1 MRLEQGGERQVAFH
15 VVYSCV
21 RSKHMDLCIF
31 QTECA
36 LHEDGDVSLE
46 ISAVS
51 GELRTVPG
59 M

>member
-15 VVYSCV
+15 LAYSCV
-21 RSKHMDLCIF
+21 RSKNMESCIF